1 MLHRVMQIRAVQPHR
16 FCWAL
21 RVCRRC
27 NWALGVVTF
36 LMLSVVQWAALGAE
50 PVRPC
55 RVEVV
60 EAGSGWPVPL
70 VELRTTHQ
78 MRWVTDNA
86 GVAALDAPELMNREV
101 WLEVRSPGYGL
112 DPDGF
117 GMRGVRVRPVPGG
130 VVRIEVRRFSI
141 ARRLGRITGAGLF
154 AESQKLGGFAEES
167 ESGVWGCDSVQIA
180 AHGGRLHWVW
190 GDTTLPG
197 YPLGIFHATS
207 ATTPLEP
214 VPRPVPPVRIP
225 FRLFKDDAGR
235 PRAVAE
241 MPGDGPTWLSGLVSV
256 TNREGQARLVA
267 VYAKI
272 KPPLE
277 VSRWGLC
284 VWNEARERFEFLR
297 EVWTRSPDRPEP
309 PAVPE
314 GHAVVWRDEAGRRW
328 LLFGNPFPRLRCP
341 ASFEAWS
348 DPAQWE
354 VVPTPA
360 RWVSAADG
368 RKVEPHSGSIAWHPW
383 RGRWVAVFMER
394 FGRPSAFG
402 EVWYAEA
409 PTPLGPWGRA
419 VKLLSHDNYT
429 FYNPRIHAET
439 LRADSPVLLFEGTY
453 SREFADRP
461 EPTPRYDYNQVL
473 YRLDLDDPGLEP
485 AQKP

>member
-130 VVRIEVRRFSI
+130 GVRIEVRRFSI

-190 GDTTLPG
+190 G
-197 YPLGIFHATS
+197 
-207 ATTPLEP
+207 TPP
-214 VPRPVPPVRIP
+214 CRVTPWGFFMRPVP
-225 FRLFKDDAGR
+225 L
-235 PRAVAE
+235 
-241 MPGDGPTWLSGLVSV
+241 
-256 TNREGQARLVA
+256 
-267 VYAKI
+267 
-272 KPPLE
+272 
-277 VSRWGLC
+277 
-284 VWNEARERFEFLR
+284 
-297 EVWTRSPDRPEP
+297 
-309 PAVPE
+309 
-314 GHAVVWRDEAGRRW
+314 
-328 LLFGNPFPRLRCP
+328 PRLSRYRGPCLRCE
-341 ASFEAWS
+341 FRFVCLRTML
-348 DPAQWE
+348 
-354 VVPTPA
+354 VVP
-360 RWVSAADG
+360 
-368 RKVEPHSGSIAWHPW
+368 
-383 RGRWVAVFMER
+383 GRW
-394 FGRPSAFG
+394 
-402 EVWYAEA
+402 
-409 PTPLGPWGRA
+409 
-419 VKLLSHDNYT
+419 
-429 FYNPRIHAET
+429 PRCQAT
-439 LRADSPVLLFEGTY
+439 V
-453 SREFADRP
+453 
-461 EPTPRYDYNQVL
+461 PR
-473 YRLDLDDPGLEP
+473 G
-485 AQKP
+485 